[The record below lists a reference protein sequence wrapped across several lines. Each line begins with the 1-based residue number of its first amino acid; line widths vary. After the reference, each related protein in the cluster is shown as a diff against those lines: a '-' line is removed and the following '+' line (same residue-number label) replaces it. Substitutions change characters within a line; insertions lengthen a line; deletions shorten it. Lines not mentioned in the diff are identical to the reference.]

1 MPESQQNSEEK
12 TFAIP
17 TLYLSGFS
25 RGPNDQLSPPTVWTD
40 DKGSKDARSMELP
53 RGRFQGVRR
62 NIKLAILLHELS
74 DNRFTGYCRILHDVG
89 HMVIVLEEGAIILAE
104 YQGISGDDALK
115 AVFVSREFVID
126 AELNELNATQLNLAL
141 EFNPKSRVVERY
153 HIDPVRPPRIIGRTD
168 ESCQPDLSGSQGSI
182 PTPLTQFIDSSLSL
196 RTKDTVETATGPEKS
211 ISFEPLG
218 ENSVL
223 FETNNNGNK
232 GLLIDVPDLSERW
245 RFMGV
250 TSREN
255 FSV

>member
-1 MPESQQNSEEK
+1 
-12 TFAIP
+12 
-17 TLYLSGFS
+17 
-25 RGPNDQLSPPTVWTD
+25 
-40 DKGSKDARSMELP
+40 
-53 RGRFQGVRR
+53 
-62 NIKLAILLHELS
+62 
-74 DNRFTGYCRILHDVG
+74 
-89 HMVIVLEEGAIILAE
+89 MVIVLKEGAIILAE

-126 AELNELNATQLNLAL
+126 AEINELNATQLNLAL
-141 EFNPKSRVVERY
+141 EFNPESRVIERGL
-153 HIDPVRPPRIIGRTD
+153 IDPVRHSRIIAGTD
-168 ESCQPDLSGSQGSI
+168 ESWQPDSSGRQGSI
-182 PTPLTQFIDSSLSL
+182 PTPLTHFIDSSLSL
-196 RTKDTVETATGPEKS
+196 RTKDSVETAPGPEKS

-232 GLLIDVPDLSERW
+232 GLLVDVPDLSERW